1 MVRLTRKHAWAAL
14 AIIFLT
20 LILWVLS
27 KHWGNLLNLAGM
39 LVIGIIIA
47 YLLTPLCDL
56 LERKLPR
63 AAAITLILLMV
74 CSALAAFALLFIP
87 RMVREALALVD
98 RFPMIMESVQIILGN
113 LQNHMET
120 MGIPKGIQSSVAA
133 YADELQQKTTD
144 TVMRFL
150 EKTISGISVLPAL
163 FIELVLGFYFLKDRD
178 YFGRVLTNL
187 IPLAFRRKILQV
199 ASEVNHIL
207 HCFIRGEVFIAG
219 IVGILA
225 TVGYAAIGLPY
236 ALILGFLAGLLEFIP
251 YFGPWLGAIPAL
263 LVAWLAGS
271 HKFIWTLAVI
281 LLIQQLENVFIT
293 PRILGGVV
301 NLHPV
306 YIILSLWT
314 GGMFFGIVGMFLAV
328 PAVLI
333 LRVLFKHIYL
343 SIVAIK

>member
-163 FIELVLGFYFLKDRD
+163 FIVTRFTTCSIGVSDIIHRIFCQ
-178 YFGRVLTNL
+178 FGRN
-187 IPLAFRRKILQV
+187 KD
-199 ASEVNHIL
+199 H
-207 HCFIRGEVFIAG
+207 
-219 IVGILA
+219 
-225 TVGYAAIGLPY
+225 
-236 ALILGFLAGLLEFIP
+236 
-251 YFGPWLGAIPAL
+251 
-263 LVAWLAGS
+263 S
-271 HKFIWTLAVI
+271 HKTVTSSFRSF
-281 LLIQQLENVFIT
+281 LL
-293 PRILGGVV
+293 PC
-301 NLHPV
+301 
-306 YIILSLWT
+306 
-314 GGMFFGIVGMFLAV
+314 
-328 PAVLI
+328 
-333 LRVLFKHIYL
+333 
-343 SIVAIK
+343 